1 MLGFVIGDNDMI
13 TGFRLVGLEGQEVT
27 SLQEAR
33 TALSSASKRRDV
45 AIVIISEEFS
55 NQIRQDIDKIRQEH
69 ITPLILEVPGRKGPS
84 GETKLSDLV
93 SKTLGIRV

>member
-13 TGFRLVGLEGQEVT
+13 TGFRLVGLEGKEVT
-27 SLQEAR
+27 SVEEAR
-33 TALSSASKRRDV
+33 LALSGASKRKDV
-45 AIVIISEEFS
+45 AIIVISEEFS
-55 NQIRQDIDKIRQEH
+55 IQMRKDIDEIRSEQ

-84 GETKLSDLV
+84 GEIRMSDLV